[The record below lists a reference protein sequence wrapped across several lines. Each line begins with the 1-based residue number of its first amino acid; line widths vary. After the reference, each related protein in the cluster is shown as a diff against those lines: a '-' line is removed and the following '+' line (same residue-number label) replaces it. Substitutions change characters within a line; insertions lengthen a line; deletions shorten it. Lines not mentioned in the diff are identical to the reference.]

1 MSHFCDSNTGV
12 TGHHPSKAINS
23 NFHWTKMATI
33 LQMTVSDAF
42 WWIKSFYFDLNF
54 TEFCPQRFNWQKK
67 KNWQKVSICLGN
79 GLMPDKR
86 QAITWTNG
94 DPVQE
99 IILLRIFYNMSGNN
113 IGHPTPPPRPRSSK
127 ITKPHQL
134 SLYVFSFDKVTE
146 PHTHLKV
153 HYFFLCCDFW
163 CSISWDGVW
172 WIGAKQ
178 VSVAFTWALSYYS
191 DLTLSQSFQ
200 PMAAQFWK
208 LRSHWLKFLR
218 QCHVAVVRQDPG
230 SHVYP
235 GLWHHTASF
244 GHNELSRI

>member
-1 MSHFCDSNTGV
+1 MHFDE
-12 TGHHPSKAINS
+12 SK
-23 NFHWTKMATI
+23 
-33 LQMTVSDAF
+33 V
-42 WWIKSFYFDLNF
+42 FYFDSNF
-54 TEFCPQRFNWQKK
+54 TEFCPQRFNWQKKKKK

-99 IILLRIFYNMSGNN
+99 IILLRIFYYMSGNN

-153 HYFFLCCDFW
+153 HYFSCVVTFGAPLAGTE
-163 CSISWDGVW
+163 SDG
-172 WIGAKQ
+172 
-178 VSVAFTWALSYYS
+178 LEPNR
-191 DLTLSQSFQ
+191 SQSPLPGPCLTTVIWRFRNPFSQ
-200 PMAAQFWK
+200 WQ
-208 LRSHWLKFLR
+208 RSFES
-218 QCHVAVVRQDPG
+218 CAPIG
-230 SHVYP
+230 
-235 GLWHHTASF
+235 
-244 GHNELSRI
+244 